1 MPKITKAQVMDVR
14 FPTSRGLHGSD
25 AMNAA
30 PDNSTAYCIL
40 HTDSPDGLCGHGFTL
55 TCGRGNEIC
64 AKAIESLSA
73 FIIGLDVEEMASDMG
88 GLLRRLTEDG
98 QMRWLGPQKGVV
110 HLAAAAILNAAW
122 DLLAKRAGKPLWKL
136 LVDMRP
142 EEIVALI
149 DWRHLRDAL
158 TEDEALDILRNRAAD
173 RAPRIAEMESDGY
186 PAYITSVAWL
196 GYTDEQVRRL
206 AEESLAAG
214 WTKFKMK
221 VGLEPA
227 DDARRARFLRDIIG
241 ADNKL
246 MMDANQVW
254 GVNDAIA
261 SSRRL
266 AEFDPW
272 WMEEPTHPDDIL
284 GHRRIAEAIAPMR
297 VATGEHCANAV
308 MFKQFMQAKA
318 MAVCQIDSCRLASVN
333 ENIAVLLLAE
343 KFGIPVCPHSGGV
356 GLCEYVQHLAI
367 FDYVAVS
374 ANLEN
379 RALEYVDHLHEHFL
393 HPTQIRRGRYLAPRD
408 PGYSAQMKE
417 ESLRDYLH
425 PGGRVWQSEE

>member
-73 FIIGLDVEEMASDMG
+73 FIIGIDVEEMASDMG

-122 DLLAKRAGKPLWKL
+122 DLLAKRADKPLWKL

-158 TEDEALDILRNRAAD
+158 TEDEALDILRNRAAE
-173 RAPRIAEMESDGY
+173 RAGRIAEMESDGY

-261 SSRRL
+261 SSQRL

-425 PGGRVWQSEE
+425 PDGRVWQSEE

>member
-1 MPKITKAQVMDVR
+1 MPKITEAQVFDIR

-25 AMNAA
+25 AMNSA
-30 PDNSTAYCIL
+30 PDNSTAYCVL
-40 HTDSPDGLCGHGFTL
+40 RTDSPDGLCGHGFTL

-73 FIIGLDVEEMASDMG
+73 VVVGLDIDEMASDMG

-122 DLLAKRAGKPLWKL
+122 DVLAKKAEKPLWRL

-142 EEIVALI
+142 EEIVSLV

-158 TEDEALDILRNRAAD
+158 SEDEALDILRNRAAG
-173 RAPRIAEMESDGY
+173 RARRIAELERDGY

-196 GYTDEQVRRL
+196 GYSDEQVRRL

-221 VGLEPA
+221 VGLSPA

-241 ADNKL
+241 GESKL

-254 GVNDAIA
+254 GVNEAIE

-284 GHRRIAEAIAPMR
+284 GHRRIAEAIAPIR

-308 MFKQFMQAKA
+308 MFKQFMQAGA

-333 ENIAVLLLAE
+333 ENIAVMLLAE
-343 KFGIPVCPHSGGV
+343 KFGIPLCPHSGGV

-393 HPTQIRRGRYLAPRD
+393 HPAQIRRGRYVVPRAA
-408 PGYSAQMKE
+408 GYSAQMKE
-417 ESLRDYLH
+417 ESLRDHLY
-425 PGGRVWQSEE
+425 PDGPVWRA

>member
-173 RAPRIAEMESDGY
+173 RAGRIAEMESDGY

-284 GHRRIAEAIAPMR
+284 GHRRIAEEIAPMR